1 MPISELDI
9 NLTKTLVKE
18 IDTVVSMIERKT
30 KVCDVRGIVFEF
42 ENSGKFLKEAGPMI
56 SDMRIAE
63 PENKEIF
70 EIAKNFASIYNRNL
84 DARHTFE
91 NKCVCSHKKT

>member
-9 NLTKTLVKE
+9 NLTKSLVKE
-18 IDTVVSMIERKT
+18 IDNVVNLIERKT
-30 KVCDVRGIVFEF
+30 KSCDVRGIIFDFE
-42 ENSGKFLKEAGPMI
+42 SSSKFLKEAGPMI

-84 DARHTFE
+84 DARHNFE
-91 NKCVCSHKKT
+91 NKCVCSKKA